1 MTITIAIANQKGG
14 CAKTTTAV
22 NLSAGLVASGKKVL
36 LIDLDPQA
44 NTSQWIGANNHVG
57 GVFELLT
64 AKSDVQALVQTT
76 GIEGLSIIRGA
87 RELSNLEKALAGEL
101 AVESRLKRRLKSM
114 DLNQYDYV
122 IIDTPPTLSLITLNA
137 LSAADSVL
145 IPVTTH
151 VMTLSGVAQLIQT
164 LEEVREVLN
173 PQLKILGLLP
183 CRVDLRTRHSQ
194 DILDALSERFGDQ
207 VLKSHIHEN
216 VRIAE
221 APSFKQSIFDY
232 RPKSSAAEDF
242 RMLAQEVI
250 NLAH

>member
-22 NLSAGLVASGKKVL
+22 NLSAGLVASGKNVL

-64 AKSDVQALVQTT
+64 EKSDVQALVQTT

-194 DILDALSERFGDQ
+194 DILDALTERFGDQ

>member
-22 NLSAGLVASGKKVL
+22 NLSAGLVASGKNVL

-64 AKSDVQALVQTT
+64 EKSDVQALVQTT

-151 VMTLSGVAQLIQT
+151 VMSLSGVAQLIQT

-194 DILDALSERFGDQ
+194 DILDALTERFGDQ

>member
-87 RELSNLEKALAGEL
+87 REISNLEKALAGEL

-151 VMTLSGVAQLIQT
+151 VMSLSGVAQLIQT

>member
-87 RELSNLEKALAGEL
+87 REISNLEKALAGEL

-151 VMTLSGVAQLIQT
+151 VMSLSGVAQLIQT

-194 DILDALSERFGDQ
+194 DILDALTERFGDQ

>member
-64 AKSDVQALVQTT
+64 EKSDVQALVQTT

-194 DILDALSERFGDQ
+194 DILDALTERFGDQ

>member
-194 DILDALSERFGDQ
+194 DILDALTERFGDQ

>member
-22 NLSAGLVASGKKVL
+22 NLSAGLVASGKRVL

-87 RELSNLEKALAGEL
+87 REISNLEKALAGEL

-151 VMTLSGVAQLIQT
+151 VMSLSGVAQLIQT

-194 DILDALSERFGDQ
+194 DILDALTERFGDQ

>member
-87 RELSNLEKALAGEL
+87 REISNLEKALAGEL

-114 DLNQYDYV
+114 DLNQYDYA

-194 DILDALSERFGDQ
+194 DILDALTERFGDQ

>member
-1 MTITIAIANQKGG
+1 
-14 CAKTTTAV
+14 
-22 NLSAGLVASGKKVL
+22 
-36 LIDLDPQA
+36 
-44 NTSQWIGANNHVG
+44 
-57 GVFELLT
+57 
-64 AKSDVQALVQTT
+64 
-76 GIEGLSIIRGA
+76 
-87 RELSNLEKALAGEL
+87 
-101 AVESRLKRRLKSM
+101 M

>member
-22 NLSAGLVASGKKVL
+22 NLSAGLVASGKRVL

-87 RELSNLEKALAGEL
+87 REISNLEKALAGEL

-151 VMTLSGVAQLIQT
+151 VMSLSGVAQLIQT

-242 RMLAQEVI
+242 RMLSQEVI

>member
-44 NTSQWIGANNHVG
+44 NTSQWIGANNHVS

-64 AKSDVQALVQTT
+64 EKSDVQPLVQTT

-87 RELSNLEKALAGEL
+87 REISNLEKALAGEL

-194 DILDALSERFGDQ
+194 DILDALTERFGDQ

>member
-87 RELSNLEKALAGEL
+87 REISNLEKALAGEL

>member
-22 NLSAGLVASGKKVL
+22 NLSAGLVASGKRVL

-87 RELSNLEKALAGEL
+87 REISNLEKALAGEL

-194 DILDALSERFGDQ
+194 DILDALTERFGDQ

>member
-1 MTITIAIANQKGG
+1 M
-14 CAKTTTAV
+14 
-22 NLSAGLVASGKKVL
+22 SAGLVASGKNVL

-194 DILDALSERFGDQ
+194 DILDALTERFGDQ

>member
-22 NLSAGLVASGKKVL
+22 NLSAGLVASGKRVL

-64 AKSDVQALVQTT
+64 EKSDVQALVQTT

-87 RELSNLEKALAGEL
+87 REISNLEKALAGEL

-151 VMTLSGVAQLIQT
+151 VMSLSGVAQLIQT

-194 DILDALSERFGDQ
+194 DILDALTERFGDQ